1 MPDTEQGEIFQETA
15 LERLRELKRRWELE
29 ELETNPEGVEL
40 EFFSVYAYLVEYE
53 RALTN
58 DMPLVPL
65 VFYVMLLFTCVV
77 FHRLG
82 LGTGKSPTGVEPSRF
97 SLGMLSTFTIG
108 MSLMSGR

>member
-1 MPDTEQGEIFQETA
+1 MRDKFAPCIPFFEIPELN
-15 LERLRELKRRWELE
+15 LEYSRLDRIKP
-29 ELETNPEGVEL
+29 T
-40 EFFSVYAYLVEYE
+40 VYAYLVEYE

-65 VFYVMLLFTCVV
+65 TFYVMLMFTCVV

-97 SLGMLSTFTIG
+97 CLGILSTFTIG
-108 MSLMSGR
+108 MSLFSGT